1 MKYVLMQRI
10 IHINNKKG
18 VLMQKLW
25 MLVVLAVLCGN
36 PVFTDDTLTV
46 FTGANLYPIV
56 SDPIEDGVLIIQG
69 STIIEIGSAN
79 SIPIPPDARVID
91 VSGKVILPGLIDTH
105 SHIGRG
111 DGGDRS
117 APTHPDVRILDA
129 IDAMSDSFMRARAG
143 GITTVNVMPG
153 SGHLMS
159 GQTVYLK
166 TRHARTI
173 YDMLLCDDVN
183 SDICGGL
190 KMANGTNPIGNP
202 PFPQTRARAAAIVRQ
217 LYIQAQEYR
226 DKVKTANGNPEK
238 MPSRNLQMETLI
250 EVLDGKRIVHHHTHR
265 HDDIMTVLRLAD
277 EFGFK
282 VVLHHVS
289 EGWKVAEEIA
299 EANIPASII
308 LVDSPGGK
316 LEAVNLIYEN
326 GHDLE
331 KAGVDVA
338 FHTDDPI
345 TDSRL
350 FLRQAAIGARSG
362 MSKEKA
368 LEGLTLAGAR
378 MLGMEDRIGSLEK
391 GKDAD
396 LVILSSDP
404 FSVYTHIEQ
413 TWVDGKVVYDRADPE
428 HYKYAVGGYQ
438 VYRTLHHHIHG
449 GGQ

>member
-1 MKYVLMQRI
+1 MIFILSFAWSTAA
-10 IHINNKKG
+10 G
-18 VLMQKLW
+18 ETPT
-25 MLVVLAVLCGN
+25 A
-36 PVFTDDTLTV
+36 
-46 FTGANLYPIV
+46 FTGAWLYTV
-56 SDPIEDGVLIIQG
+56 TEDPIEDGVLVVQGGSIIG
-69 STIIEIGSAN
+69 VGARDEV
-79 SIPIPPDARVID
+79 SIPDDAMIVD
-91 VSGKVILPGLIDTH
+91 VTGKVIIPGLIDTH

-117 APTHPDVRILDA
+117 GPTHPDVRILDA

-143 GITTVNVMPG
+143 GITTVNIMPG

-166 TRHARTI
+166 TRNARTI
-173 YDMLLCDDVN
+173 YDMLLCEDVTT
-183 SDICGGL
+183 DLCGGL
-190 KMANGTNPIGNP
+190 KMANGTNPIGSP
-202 PFPQTRARAAAIVRQ
+202 PFPETRAKSAAIIRQ
-217 LYIQAQEYR
+217 LYLNAEEYLN
-226 DKVKTANGNPEK
+226 KIKAANGDPEK
-238 MPSRNLQMETLI
+238 MPSRDLHMETLV
-250 EVLDGKRIVHHHTHR
+250 EVLDGRRIVHHHTHR
-265 HDDIMTVLRLAD
+265 HDDIMTVIRIAN

-299 EANIPASII
+299 EANVPASII

-316 LEAVNLIYEN
+316 LEAIHLIHEN
-326 GHDLE
+326 GRDLE
-331 KAGVDVA
+331 KAGADVA

-350 FLRQAAIGARSG
+350 FLRQAGLAVRTG

-378 MLGMEDRIGSLEK
+378 MLGMEDRIGSLED

-396 LVILSSDP
+396 FVILSGDP

-413 TWVDGKVVYDRADPE
+413 TWIEGKKVFDRTDPD

-438 VYRTLHHHIHG
+438 VYRSAYHYQHNHG
-449 GGQ
+449 GGR

>member
-1 MKYVLMQRI
+1 M
-10 IHINNKKG
+10 H
-18 VLMQKLW
+18 KLCSFA
-25 MLVVLAVLCGN
+25 LFVIVICGSLFADET
-36 PVFTDDTLTV
+36 PTV
-46 FTGANLYPIV
+46 FTGALLYPV
-56 SDPIEDGVLIIQG
+56 ASDPIEDGVLVIQG
-69 STIIEIGSAN
+69 STIIDIGPAN
-79 SIPIPPDARVID
+79 EVSIPSGARVVD
-91 VSGKVILPGLIDTH
+91 ASGQVIIPGMVDTH

-117 APTHPDVRILDA
+117 APIHPDVRILDA
-129 IDAMSDSFMRARAG
+129 IDAMNDSFMRARAG

-183 SDICGGL
+183 TGICGGL
-190 KMANGTNPIGNP
+190 KMANGTNSIGNP
-202 PFPQTRARAAAIVRQ
+202 PFPQTRARSAAIVRQ
-217 LYIQAQEYR
+217 LYMQAQEYR
-226 DKVKTANGNPEK
+226 DKLKAANGDPEK
-238 MPSRNLQMETLI
+238 MPSRNLQMETLV
-250 EVLDGKRIVHHHTHR
+250 EVLEGKRIVHHHTHR

-277 EFGFK
+277 EFGFR

-299 EANIPASII
+299 TADVPASII

-316 LEAVNLIYEN
+316 LEAINLIYEN
-326 GHDLE
+326 GRDLE

-350 FLRQAAIGARSG
+350 FLRQAAIGVRSG

-368 LEGLTLAGAR
+368 LEALTFAGAR

-396 LVILSSDP
+396 FVILSGDP

-413 TWVDGKVVYDRADPE
+413 TWVDGEIVYDRANPD

-438 VYRTLHHHIHG
+438 VYRTMHYHHHIDG

>member
-1 MKYVLMQRI
+1 MQLLFI
-10 IHINNKKG
+10 
-18 VLMQKLW
+18 
-25 MLVVLAVLCGN
+25 LASLLIAVTVPTYGN
-36 PVFTDDTLTV
+36 DVPTV
-46 FTGANLYPIV
+46 FTGATMYPV
-56 SDPIEDGVLIIQG
+56 SEDPIEDAVLVVEGGVIQAVG
-69 STIIEIGSAN
+69 SRDQIR
-79 SIPIPPDARVID
+79 IPDDAEVID
-91 VSGKVILPGLIDTH
+91 VTGKVIIPGLVDTH

-129 IDAMSDSFMRARAG
+129 IDARHESFMRARAG
-143 GITTVNVMPG
+143 GITTVNIMPG

-166 TRHARTI
+166 TRRARTI

-183 SDICGGL
+183 TDICGGL
-190 KMANGTNPIGNP
+190 KMANGTNSIGQP
-202 PFPQTRARAAAIVRQ
+202 PFPETRAKSAAIVRQ
-217 LYIQAQEYR
+217 LFFNAQEFNNNQ
-226 DKVKTANGNPEK
+226 DNGNNK
-238 MPSRNLQMETLI
+238 NGTSRNLDMETLV
-250 EVLDGKRIVHHHTHR
+250 EVLEGKRIVHHHTHR
-265 HDDIMTVLRLAD
+265 HDDIMTVIRLAN
-277 EFGFK
+277 EFGFR

-289 EGWKVAEEIA
+289 DGWKVAEEIA
-299 EANIPASII
+299 AADIPASII

-326 GHDLE
+326 GRDLE

-350 FLRQAAIGARSG
+350 FLRQAAIGVRTG

-378 MLGMEDRIGSLEK
+378 MLGMEDRIGSLET

-396 LVILSSDP
+396 FVILSGNP

-413 TWVDGKVVYDRADPE
+413 TWIDGNKVYDRADPDD
-428 HYKYAVGGYQ
+428 YKYAVGGYG
-438 VYRTLHHHIHG
+438 VYPSAFHHHFGTG
-449 GGQ
+449 GGR